1 MVRWASYRQT
11 GNGGVCL
18 KEDQHP
24 ANVAAMLGHRTAI
37 MVVCIALLVPGDCWA
52 QADDEHLGLTE
63 YELACMPCHGM
74 NGRGDGPL
82 AKGLKARPSDLTQ
95 IAKSSGGKF
104 PTSKIFDFIDG
115 RAAVAAHGAREMPV
129 WGDRYRVSGSSDETR
144 SDVERRARAQLQAL
158 VRYLETIQRR

>member
-1 MVRWASYRQT
+1 
-11 GNGGVCL
+11 
-18 KEDQHP
+18 
-24 ANVAAMLGHRTAI
+24 MLGHRTAT
-37 MVVCIALLVPGDCWA
+37 MVACIALLVPGDCWA

-129 WGDRYRVSGSSDETR
+129 WAIAIAS
-144 SDVERRARAQLQAL
+144 L
-158 VRYLETIQRR
+158 VRRTKLEVMPSAAPAPSSKPWYDTWRRSNADEASRRRGPPQRAGLRLSMYVMI